1 MKVLVLTTLLPALAL
16 AASPARNISALLV
29 PLDPEAAS
37 LSTRME
43 SDMNEALGQFRG
55 FSVRKPEDVLGMP
68 MDEEAVAALKR
79 SEQGFQ
85 ESLVAFDKK
94 DYENAEQKVRATL
107 KEVQKAP
114 AAMRAGCRPLCDAV
128 ALYAAIMFQR
138 GDMEESKLAMLDL
151 QALNPAYEMDARRF
165 SREVLTLRG
174 QVATSI
180 SSALRGSAVVKT
192 RPAGARVY
200 VDGEFQGYSP
210 LTVQTLRVGKH
221 VLRLE
226 RPGFRQ
232 YGQVMEVSP
241 DDVEVSIALTPT
253 EEYKAYETRMTAL
266 SRELHLGNVGESIT
280 WVGRTFQ
287 LDRGL
292 LGTVMYRPESNTTE
306 LNMGYFDLVSGKRLF
321 NRRVVL
327 QGDEFGQLKSEM
339 SRMVNTLIN
348 GGESGTDRSARSRD
362 PLDRTQGME
371 DWSAEDRG
379 GKGTTQEKKRGRKE
393 DPLDGV
399 SGTEEW

>member
-151 QALNPAYEMDARRF
+151 QALNPAYEMDAKRF

-241 DDVEVSIALTPT
+241 DDVEVNVVMTPT
-253 EEYKAYETRMTAL
+253 EEYKAYESRMTAL

-280 WVGRTFQ
+280 WVGRAFQ

-306 LNMGYFDLVSGKRLF
+306 LNLGYYDLQGGRRLF

-339 SRMVNTLIN
+339 SRLVNTLIN
-348 GGESGTDRSARSRD
+348 GGEAGKGRASLSSD
-362 PLDRTQGME
+362 PLDRTQGVE

-379 GKGTTQEKKRGRKE
+379 GKGTSQEKKKARRE

>member
-1 MKVLVLTTLLPALAL
+1 MKVLVLATLLPALAL
-16 AASPARNISALLV
+16 AAPPARSISALLL
-29 PLDPEAAS
+29 PLDPDAAAV
-37 LSTRME
+37 STRME
-43 SDMNEALGQFRG
+43 SDMNDALGQFRS
-55 FSVRKPEDVLGMP
+55 FSVRKPEELLGLP

-79 SEQGFQ
+79 SEQGYQ
-85 ESLVAFDKK
+85 ESLAAFDKK
-94 DYENAEQKVRATL
+94 DYEGAELKVRATL

-114 AAMRAGCRPLCDAV
+114 AAMRAGCRPLCDAM
-128 ALYAAIMFQR
+128 ALYAALMFQR
-138 GDMEESKLAMLDL
+138 GDMEESKLALLDL
-151 QALNPAYEMDARRF
+151 LALSSTYELDAKRY
-165 SREVLTLRG
+165 SRELLGLRA
-174 QVATSI
+174 QVSTSI
-180 SSALRGSAVVKT
+180 TSALRGSAVVKT

-221 VLRLE
+221 LLRLE

-232 YGQVMEVSP
+232 YGQVLEVSP

-253 EEYKAYETRMTAL
+253 EEYRAYESRQQAL
-266 SRELHLGNVGESIT
+266 SRELHLGHVGESIT
-280 WVGRTFQ
+280 WLGRAFG

-292 LGTVMYRPESNTTE
+292 LGTVLYRSESNTTE
-306 LNMGYFDLVSGKRLF
+306 LNVGYFDLKAGKRLYT
-321 NRRVVL
+321 RRVVL

-339 SRMVNTLIN
+339 SRLVNTLIN
-348 GGESGTDRSARSRD
+348 GGEAGTERTARTND
-362 PLDRTQGME
+362 PLDRTQGTD

-379 GKGTTQEKKRGRKE
+379 GKRTTQEKKGRKE

>member
-1 MKVLVLTTLLPALAL
+1 
-16 AASPARNISALLV
+16 
-29 PLDPEAAS
+29 
-37 LSTRME
+37 ME
-43 SDMNEALGQFRG
+43 GDMNEALGEFRG
-55 FSVRKPEDVLGMP
+55 FAVRKPEEVLGMP

-79 SEQGFQ
+79 GEQGYQ
-85 ESLVAFDKK
+85 ESLAAFDKK

-107 KEVQKAP
+107 KELQKAP
-114 AAMRAGCRPLCDAV
+114 AAMRSGCRPLCDAM

-151 QALNPAYEMDARRF
+151 QALSPTYELDAKRYN
-165 SREVLTLRG
+165 REVLTLRG
-174 QVATSI
+174 QVTTSI

>member
-1 MKVLVLTTLLPALAL
+1 
-16 AASPARNISALLV
+16 
-29 PLDPEAAS
+29 
-37 LSTRME
+37 
-43 SDMNEALGQFRG
+43 MNDALGQFPG

-79 SEQGFQ
+79 SEQGYQ
-85 ESLVAFDKK
+85 ESLAAFDKK

-107 KEVQKAP
+107 KEAQKAP
-114 AAMRAGCRPLCDAV
+114 AAMRSGCRPLCDAV
-128 ALYAAIMFQR
+128 ALYAALMFQR

-151 QALNPAYEMDARRF
+151 QALSPTYEMDARRY

-174 QVATSI
+174 QVATSL
-180 SSALRGSAVVKT
+180 SSALRGSVVVKT

-241 DDVEVSIALTPT
+241 DDVEVSVVLTPT
-253 EEYKAYETRMTAL
+253 EEYKAYETRTTAL
-266 SRELHLGNVGESIT
+266 ARELHLGNVGESIT

-306 LNMGYFDLVSGKRLF
+306 LNMGYFDLQGGKRLF

-339 SRMVNTLIN
+339 GRMVNTLIN
-348 GGESGTDRSARSRD
+348 GGTAGTDRSARSRD

-379 GKGTTQEKKRGRKE
+379 GKGTTQEKKKGRKE

>member
-1 MKVLVLTTLLPALAL
+1 MKVLVLATLLPALAL
-16 AASPARNISALLV
+16 AASPARSISALLL
-29 PLDPEAAS
+29 PLDPEAAA
-37 LSTRME
+37 LSPRME
-43 SDMNEALGQFRG
+43 GDMNDALGQFRS
-55 FSVRKPEDVLGMP
+55 FSVRKPEELLGLP

-79 SEQGFQ
+79 SEQGYQ
-85 ESLVAFDKK
+85 ESLAAFDKK
-94 DYENAEQKVRATL
+94 DYENAEHKVRATL

-114 AAMRAGCRPLCDAV
+114 AAMRAGCRPLCDAT

-151 QALNPAYEMDARRF
+151 QALSPTYEMDAKRY
-165 SREVLTLRG
+165 SREVLGLRA
-174 QVATSI
+174 QVSSSI
-180 SSALRGSAVVKT
+180 TSALRGSATVKT

-210 LTVQTLRVGKH
+210 MTVQTLRVGKH

-241 DDVEVSIALTPT
+241 DDVEVFVAMTPT
-253 EEYKAYETRMTAL
+253 EEYKAYESRLTAM

-280 WVGRTFQ
+280 WLGRAFG

-292 LGTVMYRPESNTTE
+292 LGTVLYRPESHTTE
-306 LNMGYFDLVSGKRLF
+306 LNLGYFDLKGGKRLY

-339 SRMVNTLIN
+339 GRMVNSLIN
-348 GGESGTDRSARSRD
+348 GGETGTDRGARSRD

-379 GKGTTQEKKRGRKE
+379 GQRTTQEKKGRKE
-393 DPLDGV
+393 DPLNGV